1 MSSYLKSEFNK
12 IILNN
17 FRNTNLGSIVFSLLT
32 EEQTENF
39 IAEIHGYK
47 NYEDIKSVFQ
57 KTFHKKKKF
66 PFLYSN
72 SKYLYLKD
80 LRQTLQE
87 NLNIIYKKYVLLI
100 IENLKSD
107 GFIDIDDLESLTE
120 QEIYDLLSFNYNDF
134 EKNLSVPNLSVVDSL
149 NFISYKNTYLKNT
162 EQELLAMAN
171 EASFEPFNDIKELLK
186 RNVYAI
192 FNDQK
197 SFETLL
203 DNSILINDYSDI
215 RTENDLEHFF
225 QKQKEFIQKYFQE
238 TTFFSQ
244 HFKEAIFAK
253 QKLFQEVNMQHN
265 RLKVYVLDFRSIPTS
280 QNQLQ
285 RILENVPWHLC
296 SQGRALG
303 TAYFFIFNTEQKEEI
318 MVPGLYQ
325 KLKAHILP

>member
-1 MSSYLKSEFNK
+1 MSSHLKSEFNK

-17 FRNTNLGSIVFSLLT
+17 FNNTNLGSIVFSLLN
-32 EEQTENF
+32 EGQKENF

-47 NYEDIKSVFQ
+47 NYEHMKSIFQ
-57 KTFHKKKKF
+57 KTFYKKKKF

-72 SKYLYLKD
+72 SKYLCLKE

-87 NLNIIYKKYVLLI
+87 NLNIIYQKYVLLI

-107 GFIDIDDLESLTE
+107 GFIDFDDWDSLTE

-134 EKNLSVPNLSVVDSL
+134 DKNLSIPNLSVIDSL
-149 NFISYKNTYLKNT
+149 NFTSYKSTYLNNT
-162 EQELLAMAN
+162 EKELLAMAN
-171 EASFEPFNDIKELLK
+171 ESSFEPINDIKELLK
-186 RNVYAI
+186 RNVYSI
-192 FNDQK
+192 FNNQK

-203 DNSILINDYSDI
+203 DSSILINDCSDI
-215 RTENDLEHFF
+215 RTENDIDHFF
-225 QKQKEFIQKYFQE
+225 QKQKYFIQNYFQE

-265 RLKVYVLDFRSIPTS
+265 HLKVYVLDFRSIPTS

-325 KLKAHILP
+325 KLKAYILP

>member
-285 RILENVPWHLC
+285 RILKMFLGIFVLKDEHLARPT
-296 SQGRALG
+296 SLFLIQSKKKKLW
-303 TAYFFIFNTEQKEEI
+303 FPDFIKN
-318 MVPGLYQ
+318 
-325 KLKAHILP
+325 